1 MTKTRLKSLNVLLF
15 LICLL
20 FLGFTL
26 TACSSDDN
34 GEQGSGQNYNGR
46 KLRQLTINDVP
57 LTRATLTESGSA
69 LAAKWKTGDAATY
82 INLSLLLQNVENYST
97 LTASSS
103 EEVSTLN
110 GNVYC
115 TVRDQIAVVYP
126 AVTPATGNGAYTV
139 SLSGQTGTLDNVA
152 TRYHYVYGMA
162 EVTDVTE
169 TTATAYVSAMKPLLA
184 VCKFIFKD
192 GNGSMIPVKTLKIG
206 YSTSDAVGYPQTATV
221 TPLEIVSS
229 DDIKAVPDSPSGLL
243 TVSLDN
249 ETSDGVYVA
258 LFPVGE
264 SGNKNDFYFSVTN
277 STGNYNGTAKAI
289 LKAGKYYPVT
299 LSLSNSTN

>member
-1 MTKTRLKSLNVLLF
+1 
-15 LICLL
+15 
-20 FLGFTL
+20 
-26 TACSSDDN
+26 
-34 GEQGSGQNYNGR
+34 
-46 KLRQLTINDVP
+46 
-57 LTRATLTESGSA
+57 
-69 LAAKWKTGDAATY
+69 
-82 INLSLLLQNVENYST
+82 
-97 LTASSS
+97 
-103 EEVSTLN
+103 
-110 GNVYC
+110 VYC
-115 TVRDQIAVVYP
+115 TVRDEIAVVYP

-162 EVTDVTE
+162 DVTDVTE

-206 YSTSDAVGYPQTATV
+206 YGTSDKVGYPQTATV
-221 TPLEIVSS
+221 TPLKNSSGMGYKIVSS
-229 DDIKAVPDSPSGLL
+229 DDIEAVPDSPSGLL
-243 TVSLDN
+243 TVRLDN

-258 LFPVGE
+258 LFPGGE